1 MSKQGSEQMNLQHLK
16 YMTEVERTGSVTKAA
31 ANLFMGQPNLSK
43 AIKEVETEIGITVFR
58 RSAKGVYPTPEGA
71 EFLVRAAAVLAEMEK
86 LEAVYKQDSVPERFT
101 FCVPKAEYVLRL
113 AAELAKKLPD
123 TDIECITADFFAAV
137 SRLSD
142 GICSIA
148 AVRCSKSSG
157 DFFIALANEK
167 KLRFEPI
174 ASSEYVLLTSEKSPI
189 ANMDNVTTT
198 ALASLARISYNDVS
212 PELPCSRN
220 VMLDD
225 ISDCLELLSEL
236 SDSYMVSA
244 PLTNDKLDRYGL
256 LSKKYP
262 ASGYTDYILYPQGYK
277 PDEYT
282 NEFVNTLKR
291 IITNG

>member
-1 MSKQGSEQMNLQHLK
+1 M
-16 YMTEVERTGSVTKAA
+16 
-31 ANLFMGQPNLSK
+31 
-43 AIKEVETEIGITVFR
+43 
-58 RSAKGVYPTPEGA
+58 
-71 EFLVRAAAVLAEMEK
+71 
-86 LEAVYKQDSVPERFT
+86 
-101 FCVPKAEYVLRL
+101 
-113 AAELAKKLPD
+113 
-123 TDIECITADFFAAV
+123 

-148 AVRCSKSSG
+148 AVRCPKSSS

-174 ASSEYVLLTSEKSPI
+174 ASSEYVLLTSEKGPI
-189 ANMDNVTTT
+189 ANMDNVTPT

-212 PELPCSRN
+212 PELPCARN

-236 SDSYMVSA
+236 SDSYMISA

-256 LSKKYP
+256 LSKKYS

>member
-1 MSKQGSEQMNLQHLK
+1 MSRQGSEQMNLQHLK

-86 LEAVYKQDSVPERFT
+86 LEAVYKQDSVSERFS

-123 TDIECITADFFAAV
+123 TDIECITADFSAAV

-148 AVRCSKSSG
+148 AVRCPKSSS
-157 DFFIALANEK
+157 DFFTALANEK

-174 ASSEYVLLTSEKSPI
+174 ASSEYVLLTSEKGPI
-189 ANMDNVTTT
+189 ANMDTVTPTV
-198 ALASLARISYNDVS
+198 LASLARISYNDVS
-212 PELPCSRN
+212 PELPCARN

-236 SDSYMVSA
+236 SDSYMISA

-256 LSKKYP
+256 LSKKYS

>member
-1 MSKQGSEQMNLQHLK
+1 MSKQGSEQVNLQHLK

-71 EFLVRAAAVLAEMEK
+71 EFLARAAAVLAEMEK
-86 LEAVYKQDSVPERFT
+86 LEAIYKQDSVSKRFT
-101 FCVPKAEYVLRL
+101 FCVQKAEYVPKL
-113 AAELAKKLPD
+113 AAELAKKLPEA
-123 TDIECITADFFAAV
+123 DIECITADFSTAV

-148 AVRCSKSSG
+148 AVRCPKSSS
-157 DFFIALANEK
+157 DFFAALANEK

-174 ASSEYVLLTSEKSPI
+174 ASSEYVLLTSKKSPI
-189 ANMDNVTTT
+189 ANMDTVTPT

-236 SDSYMVSA
+236 SDSYMLSA
-244 PLTNDKLDRYGL
+244 PLPKEKSELYGL
-256 LSKKYP
+256 VSKKYP
-262 ASGYTDYILYPQGYK
+262 ASGYTDLILYPHGYK

-282 NEFVNTLKR
+282 SEFVTALKR